1 MFSKLFNTSSKR
13 AAVAIVIS
21 SLISLP
27 TAYAAE
33 SKTEQDSENIEVTQ
47 QQVSTEELAAI
58 FVLSEICPAL
68 IKKDQAFDQGYTNLL
83 KEYLPQ
89 EKNPAATIRNLSK
102 QASFQKA
109 LKEARDDAKKAGDKE
124 NTEVCKDVL
133 NYNA

>member
-1 MFSKLFNTSSKR
+1 MLFKLCNTSLKQ
-13 AAVAIVIS
+13 AALAITLS
-21 SLISLP
+21 SLITLP
-27 TAYAAE
+27 SAYAATAQSE
-33 SKTEQDSENIEVTQ
+33 EHAENIEVTQ
-47 QQVSTEELAAI
+47 QQVTTEELAAI

-68 IKKDQAFDQGYTNLL
+68 IKKDQAFDQGYSNLL

-89 EKNPAATIRNLSK
+89 EKNPAASMSNLSK

-109 LKEARDDAKKAGDKE
+109 LKEARSDAKKAGDTE